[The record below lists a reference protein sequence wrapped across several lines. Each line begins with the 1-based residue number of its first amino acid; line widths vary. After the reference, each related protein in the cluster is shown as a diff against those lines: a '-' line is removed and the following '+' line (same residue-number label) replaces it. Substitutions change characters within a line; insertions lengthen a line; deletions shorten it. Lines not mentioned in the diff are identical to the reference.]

1 MACVPREC
9 AENARGSRPLSCSL
23 NLVSHALSGVQADCV
38 DRTEVLNFLFL
49 LGTLRLGTV

>member
-9 AENARGSRPLSCSL
+9 AENARGSRPLLCNL
-23 NLVSHALSGVQADCV
+23 NPVSRALSRVQADCV